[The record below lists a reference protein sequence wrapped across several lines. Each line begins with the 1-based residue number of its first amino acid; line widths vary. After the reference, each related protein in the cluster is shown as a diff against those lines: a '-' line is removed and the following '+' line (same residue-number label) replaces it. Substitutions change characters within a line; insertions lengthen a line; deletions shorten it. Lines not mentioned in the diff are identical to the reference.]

1 MANKTIK
8 DNRKS
13 SLIQW
18 LVFLSRLI
26 VGGTFVFSG
35 FVKAIDPYG
44 TVYKFQ
50 DYFSAFHLDFLS
62 SFAMLFSV
70 ALSVIEFVLGVHLLF
85 GSYRKSTPRLIFIFL
100 CVMTPVTLYLAI
112 ANPIS
117 DCGCFGDAV
126 HLSNWATFFKNVL
139 LLIIVLFLV
148 YRNTSLRALYNQ
160 QVQWL
165 TGLYSLLFVF
175 FFVYIGTYYQPYLD
189 FRPYKIGVNIPEALA
204 VEEPEREFVFIYE
217 KNGERKEFLLDN
229 LPSEEEGWVFVD
241 RYEKTVSGQES
252 VTPIIEDFTIYRGA
266 TDITE
271 DIIYDENYRILL
283 LSPDLE
289 TADDSE
295 VDRINELYDYCVERG
310 YEFACV
316 TASTP
321 QGVEAWQENT
331 GAEYPFYFMDK
342 TVIRTIARGNPCVL
356 LLKGGTILRKTSPSQ
371 LPDETLLVQPLD
383 KLTYGQPEIYRLERR
398 IWFIVLLYA
407 VPMLFLLLTEKTVA
421 MIIGRIRQW
430 RDAHRRKKKENE
442 NNIIEGKKCIVLTNK
457 NLFVMRKNI
466 VAGNWKMNTTLQEG
480 VALAKEIDAALAG
493 VSTKCDVIIATPF
506 THLVSVVNAIDTKR
520 IGVGAENCADRTEGA
535 YTGEVSAKMVAST
548 GAQYVILGHSERRAY
563 YHETPEILK
572 EKVLLALANGLTPIF
587 CIGEVLEEREA
598 GKHFD
603 VVKAQVE
610 ESLFNLSAEDFGKI
624 ILAYEPVWAIGTG
637 KTATADQAQEIH
649 AFIRKTIAD
658 KYGKEVAE
666 NTSILYGGSCKPS
679 NAAELFAKPD
689 VDGGLIGGA
698 ALKAD
703 SFMGIITAF

>member
-1 MANKTIK
+1 M
-8 DNRKS
+8 
-13 SLIQW
+13 IQW

-271 DIIYDENYRILL
+271 DIIYDENYRVLL

-383 KLTYGQPEIYRLERR
+383 KLTYGQPEIYPVEVHQIEVCVSAHGIGFAENLPLVFRGVVVRVRHAVDHGIGLEGGAVIILVGILPHLRFVLPGVVVGEGYGVAAVEEVAFVEHADLIGQQSGVGLRTGVGKPAVTLGEQRPVFRGLVGNHLSDRLDFQVVARGESQCGKQDICVFSHFFNVLEGNVQSDRVGARHRLR
-398 IWFIVLLYA
+398 IDVA
-407 VPMLFLLLTEKTVA
+407 VGL
-421 MIIGRIRQW
+421 G
-430 RDAHRRKKKENE
+430 
-442 NNIIEGKKCIVLTNK
+442 IEIAVVVRGDHQ
-457 NLFVMRKNI
+457 R
-466 VAGNWKMNTTLQEG
+466 VAGFEVHAQSGHAQFACDSLREG
-480 VALAKEIDAALAG
+480 VSQPDAVHAEVVDLPVPDVEAVKQVDVCREIVHDP
-493 VSTKCDVIIATPF
+493 VIDP
-506 THLVSVVNAIDTKR
+506 VR
-520 IGVGAENCADRTEGA
+520 IGILVPVAPGRTVG
-535 YTGEVSAKMVAST
+535 
-548 GAQYVILGHSERRAY
+548 L
-563 YHETPEILK
+563 
-572 EKVLLALANGLTPIF
+572 
-587 CIGEVLEEREA
+587 
-598 GKHFD
+598 
-603 VVKAQVE
+603 
-610 ESLFNLSAEDFGKI
+610 
-624 ILAYEPVWAIGTG
+624 
-637 KTATADQAQEIH
+637 
-649 AFIRKTIAD
+649 
-658 KYGKEVAE
+658 
-666 NTSILYGGSCKPS
+666 
-679 NAAELFAKPD
+679 
-689 VDGGLIGGA
+689 
-698 ALKAD
+698 
-703 SFMGIITAF
+703 

>member
-70 ALSVIEFVLGVHLLF
+70 ALSVIEFVLGVHLLV

-112 ANPIS
+112 VNPIS

-217 KNGERKEFLLDN
+217 KNGERKEFLIDN

-289 TADDSE
+289 TADDS
-295 VDRINELYDYCVERG
+295 DC
-310 YEFACV
+310 
-316 TASTP
+316 
-321 QGVEAWQENT
+321 
-331 GAEYPFYFMDK
+331 
-342 TVIRTIARGNPCVL
+342 
-356 LLKGGTILRKTSPSQ
+356 
-371 LPDETLLVQPLD
+371 
-383 KLTYGQPEIYRLERR
+383 
-398 IWFIVLLYA
+398 LLY
-407 VPMLFLLLTEKTVA
+407 TS
-421 MIIGRIRQW
+421 
-430 RDAHRRKKKENE
+430 
-442 NNIIEGKKCIVLTNK
+442 
-457 NLFVMRKNI
+457 
-466 VAGNWKMNTTLQEG
+466 
-480 VALAKEIDAALAG
+480 DAA
-493 VSTKCDVIIATPF
+493 D
-506 THLVSVVNAIDTKR
+506 
-520 IGVGAENCADRTEGA
+520 E
-535 YTGEVSAKMVAST
+535 
-548 GAQYVILGHSERRAY
+548 
-563 YHETPEILK
+563 
-572 EKVLLALANGLTPIF
+572 
-587 CIGEVLEEREA
+587 
-598 GKHFD
+598 
-603 VVKAQVE
+603 
-610 ESLFNLSAEDFGKI
+610 
-624 ILAYEPVWAIGTG
+624 
-637 KTATADQAQEIH
+637 
-649 AFIRKTIAD
+649 
-658 KYGKEVAE
+658 
-666 NTSILYGGSCKPS
+666 
-679 NAAELFAKPD
+679 
-689 VDGGLIGGA
+689 
-698 ALKAD
+698 
-703 SFMGIITAF
+703 

>member
-70 ALSVIEFVLGVHLLF
+70 ALSIIEFVLGVHLLF

-100 CVMTPVTLYLAI
+100 CVMTLVTLYLAI

-217 KNGERKEFLLDN
+217 KNGERKEFLIDN

-383 KLTYGQPEIYRLERR
+383 KLTYGQPEIYRPERR

-421 MIIGRIRQW
+421 MIIGRVRQW
-430 RDAHRRKKKENE
+430 RDAHRRKKKETE
-442 NNIIEGKKCIVLTNK
+442 NDMIEK
-457 NLFVMRKNI
+457 NNV
-466 VAGNWKMNTTLQEG
+466 
-480 VALAKEIDAALAG
+480 
-493 VSTKCDVIIATPF
+493 
-506 THLVSVVNAIDTKR
+506 
-520 IGVGAENCADRTEGA
+520 
-535 YTGEVSAKMVAST
+535 
-548 GAQYVILGHSERRAY
+548 
-563 YHETPEILK
+563 
-572 EKVLLALANGLTPIF
+572 
-587 CIGEVLEEREA
+587 
-598 GKHFD
+598 
-603 VVKAQVE
+603 
-610 ESLFNLSAEDFGKI
+610 
-624 ILAYEPVWAIGTG
+624 
-637 KTATADQAQEIH
+637 
-649 AFIRKTIAD
+649 
-658 KYGKEVAE
+658 
-666 NTSILYGGSCKPS
+666 
-679 NAAELFAKPD
+679 
-689 VDGGLIGGA
+689 
-698 ALKAD
+698 
-703 SFMGIITAF
+703 

>member
-271 DIIYDENYRILL
+271 DIIYDENYRVLL

-356 LLKGGTILRKTSPSQ
+356 LLKGGAIVRKTSPLQ

-383 KLTYGQPEIYRLERR
+383 KLTYGQPEIYRPERR

-407 VPMLFLLLTEKTVA
+407 MPMLFLLLTEKTVA
-421 MIIGRIRQW
+421 MIIGRVRQW

-442 NNIIEGKKCIVLTNK
+442 NDMIEK
-457 NLFVMRKNI
+457 NNV
-466 VAGNWKMNTTLQEG
+466 
-480 VALAKEIDAALAG
+480 
-493 VSTKCDVIIATPF
+493 
-506 THLVSVVNAIDTKR
+506 
-520 IGVGAENCADRTEGA
+520 
-535 YTGEVSAKMVAST
+535 
-548 GAQYVILGHSERRAY
+548 
-563 YHETPEILK
+563 
-572 EKVLLALANGLTPIF
+572 
-587 CIGEVLEEREA
+587 
-598 GKHFD
+598 
-603 VVKAQVE
+603 
-610 ESLFNLSAEDFGKI
+610 
-624 ILAYEPVWAIGTG
+624 
-637 KTATADQAQEIH
+637 
-649 AFIRKTIAD
+649 
-658 KYGKEVAE
+658 
-666 NTSILYGGSCKPS
+666 
-679 NAAELFAKPD
+679 
-689 VDGGLIGGA
+689 
-698 ALKAD
+698 
-703 SFMGIITAF
+703 

>member
-35 FVKAIDPYG
+35 FVKVIDPYG

-295 VDRINELYDYCVERG
+295 VDRINELYDYCVEHG

-383 KLTYGQPEIYRLERR
+383 KLTYGQPEIYRPERR

-407 VPMLFLLLTEKTVA
+407 MPMLFLLLTEKTVA
-421 MIIGRIRQW
+421 MIIGRVRQW

-442 NNIIEGKKCIVLTNK
+442 NDMIEKDYSEFVKINIADDDERGVPFSQEELDILWKHSDLADVRMILIMIYSGYRIKAFETI
-457 NLFVMRKNI
+457 NI
-466 VAGNWKMNTTLQEG
+466 NFEQNYFQGG
-480 VALAKEIDAALAG
+480 VKTA
-493 VSTKCDVIIATPF
+493 
-506 THLVSVVNAIDTKR
+506 
-520 IGVGAENCADRTEGA
+520 
-535 YTGEVSAKMVAST
+535 
-548 GAQYVILGHSERRAY
+548 
-563 YHETPEILK
+563 
-572 EKVLLALANGLTPIF
+572 
-587 CIGEVLEEREA
+587 A
-598 GKHFD
+598 GKDRIVPIHPCILPF
-603 VVKAQVE
+603 VE
-610 ESLFNLSAEDFGKI
+610 EFSHLHFTAINFRAKHFYPALKSLGISMSVENTKHTPHDCRHTFSWLC
-624 ILAYEPVWAIGTG
+624 
-637 KTATADQAQEIH
+637 
-649 AFIRKTIAD
+649 D
-658 KYGKEVAE
+658 KYKVDDLSKHLMMGHTLGKDIEKSIYGHRTLDELRAE
-666 NTSILYGGSCKPS
+666 INKIQ
-679 NAAELFAKPD
+679 
-689 VDGGLIGGA
+689 V
-698 ALKAD
+698 
-703 SFMGIITAF
+703 

>member
-70 ALSVIEFVLGVHLLF
+70 ALSIIEFVLGVHLLF

-271 DIIYDENYRILL
+271 DIIYDENYRVLL

-321 QGVEAWQENT
+321 QG
-331 GAEYPFYFMDK
+331 
-342 TVIRTIARGNPCVL
+342 
-356 LLKGGTILRKTSPSQ
+356 TILRKTSPSQ

-383 KLTYGQPEIYRLERR
+383 KLTYGQPEIYRPERR

-421 MIIGRIRQW
+421 MIIGRVRQW
-430 RDAHRRKKKENE
+430 RDAHRRKKKETE
-442 NNIIEGKKCIVLTNK
+442 NDMIEK
-457 NLFVMRKNI
+457 NNV
-466 VAGNWKMNTTLQEG
+466 
-480 VALAKEIDAALAG
+480 
-493 VSTKCDVIIATPF
+493 
-506 THLVSVVNAIDTKR
+506 
-520 IGVGAENCADRTEGA
+520 
-535 YTGEVSAKMVAST
+535 
-548 GAQYVILGHSERRAY
+548 
-563 YHETPEILK
+563 
-572 EKVLLALANGLTPIF
+572 
-587 CIGEVLEEREA
+587 
-598 GKHFD
+598 
-603 VVKAQVE
+603 
-610 ESLFNLSAEDFGKI
+610 
-624 ILAYEPVWAIGTG
+624 
-637 KTATADQAQEIH
+637 
-649 AFIRKTIAD
+649 
-658 KYGKEVAE
+658 
-666 NTSILYGGSCKPS
+666 
-679 NAAELFAKPD
+679 
-689 VDGGLIGGA
+689 
-698 ALKAD
+698 
-703 SFMGIITAF
+703 